1 MTERDCLIFAPENP
15 REQHGTTADGHICDV
30 ECWPAEIHEP
40 SVDEIDDAK
49 VGAQSIEKI
58 SERAEG
64 LGGEFT
70 YCTLGEP
77 VDIEKLLSGE
87 RLPAFD
93 ALGAWLFYTA
103 TGGALPQVPKKAPPW
118 YLGEAVNHHVWLVYR
133 PELAFLKS
141 PDAALTLTLAKCLH
155 EWSAARQDGKKQLVF
170 APAKYMSNKQLL
182 DYGIDYAPLPFALY
196 REG

>member
-1 MTERDCLIFAPENP
+1 MKVEDGVLRVEGER
-15 REQHGTTADGHICDV
+15 R
-30 ECWPAEIHEP
+30 
-40 SVDEIDDAK
+40 
-49 VGAQSIEKI
+49 I
-58 SERAEG
+58 SERAPG

-77 VDIEKLLSGE
+77 VDLAKLLSGE

-103 TGGALPQVPKKAPPW
+103 TGGTVAPVPKGAPPW
-118 YLGEAVNHHVWLVYR
+118 YLGEAQNKHVWLVYR

-141 PDAALTLTLAKCLH
+141 PEAALTLSLAKSLQAWGRK
-155 EWSAARQDGKKQLVF
+155 EGGGKGHLVF

-182 DYGIDYAPLPFALY
+182 EFGVEYAPLPFALY
-196 REG
+196 REA